1 MNRTTTEDKH
11 QEILQ
16 LNLTVADSNNNI
28 TNIITIKEYIKFLKR
43 ELNKDRDQLIEGYAE
58 YIDTMYDALLDNNKE
73 SFVDNYEIILNKVHE
88 HMFEDI
94 EDNDKAPY
102 CPSDLLRATVTK
114 INNLDR
120 LFMIVFK

>member
-1 MNRTTTEDKH
+1 MNQTTTKDKH

-28 TNIITIKEYIKFLKR
+28 TNIITIKEYIKMLKR
-43 ELNKDRDQLIEGYAE
+43 ELNKDRDQLMEGYAE
-58 YIDTMYDALLDNNKE
+58 YIDTMYDELLDNNKE
-73 SFVDNYEIILNKVHE
+73 SFVKNYEIILNKVHE

-94 EDNDKAPY
+94 EDNDKVPY
-102 CPSDLLRATVTK
+102 CPSDSLRATVTK